1 MRFVLLDRI
10 DSMEPGRQA
19 RGTKTIAPDEE
30 YFRDH
35 FPGYPV
41 VPGVLVLESLA
52 QLGGRLV
59 QASVREA
66 SGREVLPLLAKVDHA
81 KFRRAVRPGDRLL
94 LSADVV
100 AIGEDA
106 ARVTAVAEVAGRPV
120 ASAEIMYA
128 LLAFAEGV
136 AGIGA
141 GEIAALREWSD
152 RVSRELRQGDG
163 QDRTD
168 R

>member
-10 DSMEPGRQA
+10 ESIEPGRRA
-19 RGTKTIAPDEE
+19 RGSKTIAPDES

-59 QASVREA
+59 QASVRAA

-81 KFRRAVRPGDRLL
+81 KFRRAVRPGDRLDL
-94 LSADVV
+94 AVDVV
-100 AIGEDA
+100 AIGDEA
-106 ARVTAVAEVAGRPV
+106 ARVTGVAEVNGRP
-120 ASAEIMYA
+120 AATAMIMYA
-128 LLAFAEGV
+128 LMAFTE
-136 AGIGA
+136 GA
-141 GEIAALREWSD
+141 GALEPEQMTALREWSD
-152 RVSRELRQGDG
+152 RVWREIWPARA
-163 QDRTD
+163 QD
-168 R
+168 